1 MRLCNGLVPTH
12 RHALLANTNIKF
24 RLMFGWFHAA
34 SGCPSPYPGA
44 HNDGVAMLVRFLVVW
59 APAARHWQFESKGCS
74 KCKSRSKCKSQFKKK
89 VYKIAKLSALEN
101 LKPGNNGQSSKRASM
116 EARKEICRRMRG
128 SLD

>member
-1 MRLCNGLVPTH
+1 MASPKRETSIYPSQIVKDAPRRLGNTH
-12 RHALLANTNIKF
+12 DMYKA
-24 RLMFGWFHAA
+24 GAA
-34 SGCPSPYPGA
+34 THKEAESMPGT
-44 HNDGVAMLVRFLVVW
+44 L
-59 APAARHWQFESKGCS
+59 S
-74 KCKSRSKCKSQFKKK
+74 KK